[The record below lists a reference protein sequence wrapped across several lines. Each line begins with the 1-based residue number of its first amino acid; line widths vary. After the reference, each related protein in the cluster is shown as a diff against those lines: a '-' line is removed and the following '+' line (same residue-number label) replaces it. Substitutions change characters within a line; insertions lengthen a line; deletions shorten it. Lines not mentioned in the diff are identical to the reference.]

1 MKVRHDLSRI
11 VKFATRDDWSDAL
24 QDALDD
30 HVGGAMEEF
39 DLEFEEISAIVS
51 EHYAGVLFG
60 CALEDLMTRR
70 FDPDGENLV
79 DDYLKRRGW
88 NEAAL
93 TKVYLSAL
101 RDSAMSL
108 YEVSDVVI
116 GEGFLVRDLV
126 RGGEPVRVT
135 EKSGSRALKQWDR
148 IAARVVPERKAHIL
162 SGVILP
168 FTAEAADILL
178 DGLRSAE
185 GKRRKSGT
193 INIDNE
199 TLASIAPLFTTAWLF
214 DILAKALGLQK
225 PVIQNSD
232 GDELMFHNV
241 RFPLKRG
248 TTANDIAALL
258 DTEPEM
264 SRENEYF
271 WNWLKPSGKTI
282 PLASG
287 PGKLAFSTST
297 DDGRTVFGNIEI
309 KGNALVLSVNSANR
323 AKTGTSA
330 LTKLLGTAVG
340 KPLTEIETIEQ
351 AAHNR
356 QGPPLE
362 SGISPQEATELI
374 HNMMD
379 EHYFETLN
387 QPLGMLDNLTPRE
400 AAESAKGR
408 KKLVE
413 WLKFI
418 ENQSGQQPNDADPMA
433 TYDFSWIWAELGV
446 EHLRK

>member
-1 MKVRHDLSRI
+1 MTVRHDLSRI
-11 VKFATRDDWSDAL
+11 IKFATRDDWSDAL

-30 HVGGAMEEF
+30 HVGEAMQEF
-39 DLEFEEISAIVS
+39 DLEFEEISALVS

-60 CALEDLMTRR
+60 CALEDLMTHR
-70 FDPDGENLV
+70 FEPDGQNLV

-93 TKVYLSAL
+93 TKVYLRAL

-126 RGGEPVRVT
+126 RGGEPVWVN
-135 EKSGSRALKQWDR
+135 EKSGSRTLKQWDR
-148 IAARVVPERKAHIL
+148 IAVRVVPERNGHVL

-168 FTAEAADILL
+168 FTAEAANILL
-178 DGLRSAE
+178 DGLRSVE
-185 GKRRKSGT
+185 GKRRKSNT

-214 DILAKALGLQK
+214 DILTKALGLQR
-225 PVIQNSD
+225 PVIQNTD

-241 RFPLKRG
+241 RFPLERG

-271 WNWLKPSGKTI
+271 WNWLKPSGEKI

-287 PGKLAFSTST
+287 PGKLAFGTST

-323 AKTGTSA
+323 ARTGTAA
-330 LTKLLGTAVG
+330 LTKLLGKAVG

-351 AAHNR
+351 AARN
-356 QGPPLE
+356 QKGPPPE
-362 SGISPQEATELI
+362 SGIPLQEATELI

-379 EHYFETLN
+379 QHYLETLN
-387 QPLGMLDNLTPRE
+387 QPVGMLDNLTPRK

-413 WLKFI
+413 WLKLI
-418 ENQSGQQPNDADPMA
+418 ENRSGQQPNDADPMA

>member
-1 MKVRHDLSRI
+1 MKVGHDLSRI
-11 VKFATRDDWSDAL
+11 IKFATRDDWSDAL
-24 QDALDD
+24 QDALGD
-30 HVGGAMEEF
+30 HVGMAMQEF
-39 DLEFEEISAIVS
+39 DLEFEEIGEIVS
-51 EHYAGVLFG
+51 DHYAGVLFG

-70 FDPDGENLV
+70 FEPDGQNLV

-88 NEAAL
+88 NEAAP
-93 TKVYLSAL
+93 TKAYLRAL

-108 YEVSDVVI
+108 YEVSDVVPN
-116 GEGFLVRDLV
+116 EGFLVRDLV
-126 RGGEPVRVT
+126 RGGDPVRVN
-135 EKSGSRALKQWDR
+135 EKSGSRTLKQWDR
-148 IAARVVPERKAHIL
+148 IAVRVVPEHKAHIL

-168 FTAEAADILL
+168 FTLEASDTLL
-178 DGLRSAE
+178 DGLRRAE
-185 GKRRKSGT
+185 GKRRKSTT
-193 INIDNE
+193 IDIDHE
-199 TLASIAPLFTTAWLF
+199 TLADITHLFTTAWLF
-214 DILAKALGLQK
+214 DILPKALGLHR
-225 PVIQNSD
+225 PMIQNTD

-248 TTANDIAALL
+248 TTANDIAGLL

-264 SRENEYF
+264 SRENKYF
-271 WNWLKPSGKTI
+271 WNWLKPAGKTI

-287 PGKLAFSTST
+287 PGKLAFGTST

-309 KGNALVLSVNSANR
+309 KGNTLVLSVNSANR
-323 AKTGTSA
+323 AKTGTAA

-351 AAHNR
+351 AARNH
-356 QGPPLE
+356 QGPPPE
-362 SGISPQEATELI
+362 SGIPPEEATELI

-379 EHYFETLN
+379 QHYLETLN
-387 QPLGMLDNLTPRE
+387 QSVGMLDNLTPRE

-418 ENQSGQQPNDADPMA
+418 ENRSGQQPNDDDPMA

-446 EHLRK
+446 ENLRK

>member
-11 VKFATRDDWSDAL
+11 IKFATRDDWSDAL
-24 QDALDD
+24 QDALGD
-30 HVGGAMEEF
+30 HVGEAMQEF
-39 DLEFEEISAIVS
+39 DLEFEEISALVS

-70 FDPDGENLV
+70 FEPDGENLV

-93 TKVYLSAL
+93 TKVYLRAL
-101 RDSAMSL
+101 RDSVMSL

-126 RGGEPVRVT
+126 RGGEPIGVN
-135 EKSGSRALKQWDR
+135 EKSGSRTLKQWDR
-148 IAARVVPERKAHIL
+148 IAVRVVPERKAHIL
-162 SGVILP
+162 SGVLLP
-168 FTAEAADILL
+168 FTAEAANILL
-178 DGLRSAE
+178 DGLRSVE
-185 GKRRKSGT
+185 GKRRKSAT

-214 DILAKALGLQK
+214 DFLPKALGLQM
-225 PVIQNSD
+225 PVIQNTD

-271 WNWLKPSGKTI
+271 WNWLKPSGKII

-287 PGKLAFSTST
+287 PGKLAFGTSI

-323 AKTGTSA
+323 ARTGTAA
-330 LTKLLGTAVG
+330 LTKLLGKAVG
-340 KPLTEIETIEQ
+340 KPVTEIETIEQ
-351 AAHNR
+351 AARSR
-356 QGPPLE
+356 QGPPPE
-362 SGISPQEATELI
+362 SGIPPQEATELI

-379 EHYFETLN
+379 QHYLKTLN
-387 QPLGMLDNLTPRE
+387 QPVGMLDNLTPRE

-418 ENQSGQQPNDADPMA
+418 ENRSGQQPNDADPMA
-433 TYDFSWIWAELGV
+433 TYDFSWIWTELGV

>member
-11 VKFATRDDWSDAL
+11 VKFATRDDWSDSL

-70 FDPDGENLV
+70 FEPDGENLV

-135 EKSGSRALKQWDR
+135 EKSGSRTLKQWDR
-148 IAARVVPERKAHIL
+148 IAARVVPERKVHIL

-214 DILAKALGLQK
+214 DILTKALGLQR
-225 PVIQNSD
+225 PVIQNTD

-323 AKTGTSA
+323 AKTGTAA
-330 LTKLLGTAVG
+330 LTKLLGKAVG

-351 AAHNR
+351 AARN
-356 QGPPLE
+356 QKGPPPD

-379 EHYFETLN
+379 QHYLETLN
-387 QPLGMLDNLTPRE
+387 QPVGMLDNLTPRE
-400 AAESAKGR
+400 AAESAKSR

-413 WLKFI
+413 WLKYI